1 MAGVDRD
8 LGRLA
13 RLHVPATRV
22 HSGGHGLA
30 ADVEVSEDLAS
41 HALDHLDLGR
51 HFGQAIAAREPRV
64 LQVFRANSHDDLLPA
79 LGAGLRKEALLDR
92 DIEALAVKR
101 GLAVAP
107 DPDREEVHG
116 RAPDEAG
123 DEHIDRVMVEGVG
136 RVHLLD
142 ITIFH
147 DDDPVTHGHGLHLL
161 VAYIYK

>member
-1 MAGVDRD
+1 M
-8 LGRLA
+8 
-13 RLHVPATRV
+13 
-22 HSGGHGLA
+22 
-30 ADVEVSEDLAS
+30 
-41 HALDHLDLGR
+41 
-51 HFGQAIAAREPRV
+51 
-64 LQVFRANSHDDLLPA
+64 
-79 LGAGLRKEALLDR
+79 
-92 DIEALAVKR
+92 KR

-147 DDDPVTHGHGLHLL
+147 DDDPVTHGHGLDL
-161 VAYIYK
+161 VVGYIYKGCLEPLVELEDVNPGLDPEFGVQVGERLVHQEGLGLADDRPAEGDTLALAA